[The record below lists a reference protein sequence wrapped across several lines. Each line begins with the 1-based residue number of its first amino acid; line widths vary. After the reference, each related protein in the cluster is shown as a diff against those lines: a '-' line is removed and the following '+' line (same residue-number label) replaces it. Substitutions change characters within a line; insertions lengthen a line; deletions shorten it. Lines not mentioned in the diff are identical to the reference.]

1 MKVKKRDGKL
11 EIFDKN
17 KIIRCC
23 KKVGVKE
30 ALAKDIASIVETEI
44 YDGITTTEIRA
55 FVLKELERKD
65 SKAAVNFRNYKK

>member
-11 EIFDKN
+11 ENFDKS
-17 KIIRCC
+17 KIIRSC

-30 ALAKDIASIVETEI
+30 GLAKDIANIVETEI

-65 SKAAVNFRNYKK
+65 SKAAINFRNYRK